1 MHELCQSGSTAS
13 FAFLSEEEE
22 RMLFLNH
29 AKQTFEF
36 AEAQTS
42 GLVNLALSRKTG
54 FFECEHPLIDKPMAL
69 TEPAVAS
76 ARLLGLGSKLYPRLK
91 MPQMLNK
98 NLARFMH
105 SLSQVRQNRASERK
119 VLLAGWNY
127 GSFVIIRIVHNVDL
141 SQ

>member
-1 MHELCQSGSTAS
+1 MHELWQSGSTAS
-13 FAFLSEEEE
+13 LAFLSEEEE

-36 AEAQTS
+36 TEAQTS
-42 GLVNLALSRKTG
+42 GLVNLALSRKTV

-76 ARLLGLGSKLYPRLK
+76 ARLLGLGSQLYPGLK
-91 MPQMLNK
+91 TPQMLNK

-127 GSFVIIRIVHNVDL
+127 GSFVTIRIVHNVDL

>member
-13 FAFLSEEEE
+13 FAFSSEEEE

-36 AEAQTS
+36 TEAQTS

-54 FFECEHPLIDKPMAL
+54 FFECEHPLIDNPMAL

-76 ARLLGLGSKLYPRLK
+76 ARLLDLGSKLYPRK
-91 MPQMLNK
+91 MPRMLNK
-98 NLARFMH
+98 KVIRFMH
-105 SLSQVRQNRASERK
+105 RLPQVRQNRASERK
-119 VLLAGWNY
+119 VPLAGWNY
-127 GSFVIIRIVHNVDL
+127 GSFVTIRIVHNVDL

>member
-1 MHELCQSGSTAS
+1 MHELWQSWSTAS

-36 AEAQTS
+36 TEAQTS

-76 ARLLGLGSKLYPRLK
+76 ARLLGLGSQLYPGLK
-91 MPQMLNK
+91 TPQMLNK
-98 NLARFMH
+98 TLARFMH

-127 GSFVIIRIVHNVDL
+127 GSFVTIRIVHNVDL

>member
-1 MHELCQSGSTAS
+1 
-13 FAFLSEEEE
+13 
-22 RMLFLNH
+22 MLFLNH

-36 AEAQTS
+36 TEAQTS

-76 ARLLGLGSKLYPRLK
+76 ARLLGLGSKLHPRI
-91 MPQMLNK
+91 MPRMLNK
-98 NLARFMH
+98 NLTRFIQ

-119 VLLAGWNY
+119 VLLAGCNF
-127 GSFVIIRIVHNVDL
+127 GSFVTIRIVHNF
-141 SQ
+141 

>member
-36 AEAQTS
+36 TEAQTS

-69 TEPAVAS
+69 TDGPN
-76 ARLLGLGSKLYPRLK
+76 RCSKCK
-91 MPQMLNK
+91 
-98 NLARFMH
+98 A
-105 SLSQVRQNRASERK
+105 
-119 VLLAGWNY
+119 
-127 GSFVIIRIVHNVDL
+127 IRPGFETI
-141 SQ
+141 S